1 MTEGDEPAFVT
12 QCVLEFLKAGLI
24 QVPPGAPTQ
33 LGQPLAVQHPE
44 GGVHS
49 WIVPFLTG
57 TRLLGWAQVSRS
69 LDLLRF
75 SLLPRGR
82 MELDP
87 AHIAERIPG
96 ALLSGPV
103 LTYDRDPSR
112 LVWRAESRTADGA
125 IRRWLAA
132 GESVWEDTG
141 EDGVTGGPPR

>member
-1 MTEGDEPAFVT
+1 MTEGDEPTSVT
-12 QCVLEFLKAGLI
+12 RRVLEFLKAGLI
-24 QVPPGAPTQ
+24 QLPPGAHTQ
-33 LGQPLAVQHPE
+33 LGQPLPVQHPQ

-49 WIVPFLTG
+49 WIVPFMAG
-57 TRLLGWAQVSRS
+57 AKLLGWAHVSRS

-112 LVWRAESRTADGA
+112 LVWRAESRTPDGA
-125 IRRWLAA
+125 TRRWLVA

-141 EDGVTGGPPR
+141 EEGVTGGQPH